1 MPTARTPF
9 VSQPN
14 ASSSSANPSHA
25 PNSNSPMSPEL
36 EQTLLVL
43 SSHRSVLG
51 YMLITRGHHP
61 SIIRHSG
68 VVFEGEQGKRY
79 AAVVARIVESVQSG
93 LEEVRADDGLSAATG
108 DVDVVCLF
116 FCPICSWPEVF
127 GRMKLGSCEY
137 EQKDTKLWSHLVRS

>member
-1 MPTARTPF
+1 
-9 VSQPN
+9 
-14 ASSSSANPSHA
+14 
-25 PNSNSPMSPEL
+25 MSPEL
-36 EQTLLVL
+36 EQTLSML

-108 DVDVVCLF
+108 DVDVVRLLYPKISSYVRYLRF
-116 FCPICSWPEVF
+116 FFLP
-127 GRMKLGSCEY
+127 CEG
-137 EQKDTKLWSHLVRS
+137 